1 MLILR
6 VPKNAYANIFSEA
19 AKDLRTQINEGCL
32 LSNSA
37 LKVFYHAICAIKEKS
52 QQSQP
57 HPTVLKTQ
65 KPEKGDIGET
75 CQLLWLFMP
84 NKNLN

>member
-19 AKDLRTQINEGCL
+19 TKDLRTQINEGCL

-52 QQSQP
+52 QQGPS
-57 HPTVLKTQ
+57 VLKTL

-75 CQLLWLFMP
+75 CQQRRLFMS